1 MSTLTERL
9 PDLTD
14 LLDAL
19 APADRRDV
27 EEAYVRVLAT
37 APRRRPRNVHQVV
50 RSHPPAAAAAAVA
63 RGLAR
68 DRATRAELVA
78 DSWSTSEV
86 AERLGISAAA
96 VKKRRGKNMLISFQH
111 KGDWRYPRWQFTG
124 ATGVDLGAIA
134 VWQLLPDRHDAVG
147 LVRWFTLP
155 ARNLAGRTPA
165 QALHDGDA
173 DQVAAA
179 ASYIGS
185 R

>member
-1 MSTLTERL
+1 MTTLTERL
-9 PDLTD
+9 PELAD

-19 APADRRDV
+19 SPADRQEV
-27 EEAYVRVLAT
+27 EMAYARVVAT
-37 APRRRPRNVHQVV
+37 APRRRPRNVHPVI
-50 RSHPPAAAAAAVA
+50 RSHSPAVAAAAVA

-68 DRATRAELVA
+68 DKETRAELVA

-86 AERLGISAAA
+86 AARLGISDAA
-96 VKKRRGKNMLISFQH
+96 VKKRRSKNMVISFQH

-124 ATGVDLGAIA
+124 GSQVDLGAIA
-134 VWQLLPDRHDAVG
+134 VWQLLPDRHDVIG

-155 ARNLAGRTPA
+155 SRDLGDRSPI
-165 QALHDGDA
+165 QALREGDA
-173 DQVAAA
+173 DQVASA

>member
-1 MSTLTERL
+1 MTTLTDRL
-9 PDLTD
+9 PDLAD

-19 APADRRDV
+19 SPADRHEV
-27 EEAYVRVLAT
+27 EMAYARVVAT

-50 RSHPPAAAAAAVA
+50 RSHPPAAAAASVA

-78 DSWSTSEV
+78 DSWSTGEV
-86 AERLGISAAA
+86 ADRLGISDAA
-96 VKKRRGKNMLISFQH
+96 VKKRRAKNMLISFQH
-111 KGDWRYPRWQFTG
+111 KGDWRYPRWQFAG
-124 ATGVDLGAIA
+124 GTGVDLAAVG

-155 ARNLAGRTPA
+155 ARDLGGRSPV
-165 QALHDGDA
+165 QALRDGDA
-173 DQVAAA
+173 DQVTAA